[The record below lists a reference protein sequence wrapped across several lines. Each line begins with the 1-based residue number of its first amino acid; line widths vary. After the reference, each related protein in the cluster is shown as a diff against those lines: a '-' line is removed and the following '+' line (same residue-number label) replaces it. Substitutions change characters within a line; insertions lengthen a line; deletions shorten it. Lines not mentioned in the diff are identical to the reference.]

1 MERFPGATR
10 GAARAAERAFG
21 ISPPADYLDFMLEG
35 DGEERPLGE
44 RWVHVRP
51 VEGLVYFNEGY
62 EIRENAPGLV
72 LFGANGG
79 LEPFGFSTR
88 DKRMGVVMRPFMPM
102 ELEAAM
108 CCGSNL
114 AEFLEN
120 PRRGDCSPSGEE
132 R

>member
-1 MERFPGATR
+1 
-10 GAARAAERAFG
+10 
-21 ISPPADYLDFMLEG
+21 MLEG